1 MGLFSIFGKKGLS
14 DEVTEVFMQKF
25 DELAKKIEELEQTI
39 ARKDKEIS
47 DLINELDRV
56 NQSIPNTNT
65 NTNLNSKQLELIEK
79 NIKDTKEENDR
90 LKQVIDEYNLS
101 SKKEKYYYKVDIEK
115 FYSAARF
122 KELANTI
129 VNNGIVYLQDLTLE
143 FFDTLSQDIKN
154 LEEGKIRFQKFLT
167 KEFIEWEVVTYLNKG
182 ERVSKLYSKSR
193 KLVNIFIENDIEF
206 MEDLI
211 NFDFSKLVDLGFK
224 DSQIEEFILKRD
236 EYYQERRVVK

>member
-1 MGLFSIFGKKGLS
+1 MGLFSIFGKKDL
-14 DEVTEVFMQKF
+14 EAEQK
-25 DELAKKIEELEQTI
+25 LLKKIEELEQTI

-154 LEEGKIRFQKFLT
+154 LEEGKIRFQKFFT

>member
-1 MGLFSIFGKKGLS
+1 MGLFSIFGKKDL
-14 DEVTEVFMQKF
+14 EAEQK
-25 DELAKKIEELEQTI
+25 LLKKIEELEQTI

-211 NFDFSKLVDLGFK
+211 NFDFSKLGDLGFK

>member
-1 MGLFSIFGKKGLS
+1 MGLFSIFGKKDL
-14 DEVTEVFMQKF
+14 EAEQK
-25 DELAKKIEELEQTI
+25 LLKKIEELEQTI

-56 NQSIPNTNT
+56 NQSIPNTNINT

-211 NFDFSKLVDLGFK
+211 NFDFSKLGDLGFK

>member
-1 MGLFSIFGKKGLS
+1 MGLFSIFGKKDL
-14 DEVTEVFMQKF
+14 EAEQK
-25 DELAKKIEELEQTI
+25 LLKKIEELEQTI

-143 FFDTLSQDIKN
+143 FFDTLSQDIN
-154 LEEGKIRFQKFLT
+154 
-167 KEFIEWEVVTYLNKG
+167 
-182 ERVSKLYSKSR
+182 S
-193 KLVNIFIENDIEF
+193 LVR
-206 MEDLI
+206 
-211 NFDFSKLVDLGFK
+211 NF
-224 DSQIEEFILKRD
+224 
-236 EYYQERRVVK
+236 

>member
-1 MGLFSIFGKKGLS
+1 MGLFSIFGKKDL
-14 DEVTEVFMQKF
+14 EAEQK
-25 DELAKKIEELEQTI
+25 LLKKIEELEQTI

-56 NQSIPNTNT
+56 NQSIPNTNI

-115 FYSAARF
+115 FYSATRF

>member
-1 MGLFSIFGKKGLS
+1 MGLFSIFGKKDL
-14 DEVTEVFMQKF
+14 EAEQK
-25 DELAKKIEELEQTI
+25 LLKKIEELEQTI

-182 ERVSKLYSKSR
+182 KRVSKLYSKSR

>member
-1 MGLFSIFGKKGLS
+1 MGLFSIFGKKDL
-14 DEVTEVFMQKF
+14 EAEQK
-25 DELAKKIEELEQTI
+25 LLKKIEELEQTI

-56 NQSIPNTNT
+56 NQSITNTNT

>member
-1 MGLFSIFGKKGLS
+1 MGLFSIFGKKDL
-14 DEVTEVFMQKF
+14 EAEQK
-25 DELAKKIEELEQTI
+25 LLKKIEELEQTI

-167 KEFIEWEVVTYLNKG
+167 KEFIEWEVVTYLNKA

>member
-1 MGLFSIFGKKGLS
+1 MGLFSIFGKKDL
-14 DEVTEVFMQKF
+14 EAEQK
-25 DELAKKIEELEQTI
+25 LLKKIEELEQTI

-236 EYYQERRVVK
+236 EYYQERRIVK

>member
-1 MGLFSIFGKKGLS
+1 MGLFSIFGKKDL
-14 DEVTEVFMQKF
+14 EAEQK
-25 DELAKKIEELEQTI
+25 LLKKIEELEQTI

-56 NQSIPNTNT
+56 NQSIPNT

>member
-1 MGLFSIFGKKGLS
+1 MGLFSIFGKKDL
-14 DEVTEVFMQKF
+14 EAEQK
-25 DELAKKIEELEQTI
+25 LLKKIEELEQTI

-211 NFDFSKLVDLGFK
+211 NFDFSKLVDL
-224 DSQIEEFILKRD
+224 DMLLLPIQ
-236 EYYQERRVVK
+236 

>member
-1 MGLFSIFGKKGLS
+1 MGLFSIFGKKDL
-14 DEVTEVFMQKF
+14 EAEQK
-25 DELAKKIEELEQTI
+25 LLKKIEELEQTI

-167 KEFIEWEVVTYLNKG
+167 KEFIEWEIVTYLNKG

>member
-1 MGLFSIFGKKGLS
+1 MGLFSIFGKKDL
-14 DEVTEVFMQKF
+14 EAEQK
-25 DELAKKIEELEQTI
+25 LLKKIEELEQTI

-211 NFDFSKLVDLGFK
+211 NFDFSKLVDLDFK

>member
-1 MGLFSIFGKKGLS
+1 MGLFSIFGKKDL
-14 DEVTEVFMQKF
+14 EAEQK
-25 DELAKKIEELEQTI
+25 LLKKIEELEQTI

-224 DSQIEEFILKRD
+224 DSQIEEFTLKRD

>member
-1 MGLFSIFGKKGLS
+1 MGLFSIFGKKDL
-14 DEVTEVFMQKF
+14 EAEQK
-25 DELAKKIEELEQTI
+25 LLKKIEELEQTI

-211 NFDFSKLVDLGFK
+211 NFDFSNLVDLGFK

>member
-1 MGLFSIFGKKGLS
+1 MGLFSIFGKKDL
-14 DEVTEVFMQKF
+14 EAEQK
-25 DELAKKIEELEQTI
+25 LLKKIEELEQTI

-79 NIKDTKEENDR
+79 NIKDTKEENER

>member
-1 MGLFSIFGKKGLS
+1 MGLFSIFGKKDL
-14 DEVTEVFMQKF
+14 EVEQK
-25 DELAKKIEELEQTI
+25 LLKKIEELEQTI

-211 NFDFSKLVDLGFK
+211 NFDFSKLEDLGFK

>member
-1 MGLFSIFGKKGLS
+1 MGLFSIFGKKDL
-14 DEVTEVFMQKF
+14 EAEQK
-25 DELAKKIEELEQTI
+25 LLKKIEELEQTI

-154 LEEGKIRFQKFLT
+154 LEKGKIRFQKFLT

>member
-1 MGLFSIFGKKGLS
+1 MGLFSIFGKKDL
-14 DEVTEVFMQKF
+14 EAEQK
-25 DELAKKIEELEQTI
+25 LLKKIEELEQTI

-129 VNNGIVYLQDLTLE
+129 INNGIVYLQDLTLE

-211 NFDFSKLVDLGFK
+211 NFDFSKLGDLGFK

>member
-1 MGLFSIFGKKGLS
+1 MGLFSIFGKKDL
-14 DEVTEVFMQKF
+14 EAEQK
-25 DELAKKIEELEQTI
+25 LLKKIEELEQTI

-115 FYSAARF
+115 IYSAARF

>member
-1 MGLFSIFGKKGLS
+1 MGLFSIFGKKDL
-14 DEVTEVFMQKF
+14 EAEQK
-25 DELAKKIEELEQTI
+25 LLKKIEELEQTI

-193 KLVNIFIENDIEF
+193 KLVNIFIENDTT
-206 MEDLI
+206 
-211 NFDFSKLVDLGFK
+211 FK
-224 DSQIEEFILKRD
+224 HKIPTLYLPK
-236 EYYQERRVVK
+236 

>member
-1 MGLFSIFGKKGLS
+1 MGLFSIFGKKDL
-14 DEVTEVFMQKF
+14 EAEQK
-25 DELAKKIEELEQTI
+25 LLKKIEELEQTI

-193 KLVNIFIENDIEF
+193 KLVNTFIENDIEF